1 MVLTK
6 DGHLEILAASPGCS
20 QYRAATSD
28 EFIKGH
34 LFQSC
39 QTSVLLELSSKS
51 DRLFFLERGFQKA
64 LKKQAVL
71 YFQNKMHKI
80 VCNS

>member
-1 MVLTK
+1 MVLRK
-6 DGHLEILAASPGCS
+6 DGHLEILAACPGCS
-20 QYRAATSD
+20 QHRAATSD

-39 QTSVLLELSSKS
+39 QPSDVLLELSSRS
-51 DRLFFLERGFQKA
+51 VRLFFLETEFQKA

-80 VCNS
+80 L